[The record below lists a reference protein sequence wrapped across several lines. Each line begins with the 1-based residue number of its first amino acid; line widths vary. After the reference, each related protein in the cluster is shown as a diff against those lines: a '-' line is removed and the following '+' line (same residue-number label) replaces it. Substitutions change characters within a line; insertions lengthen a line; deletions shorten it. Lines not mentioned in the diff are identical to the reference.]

1 MPVHPPAHM
10 PALFVDHLTVM
21 DFTYLDQ
28 ERGLVGESWIV
39 DVVLQGALDEQ
50 GMVFD
55 FGDVKKQ
62 IKRAID
68 ESFDHKFVVPAQLP
82 GLERD
87 EQNQSLIL
95 RWTDTRGRQWQH
107 SSPPDAVVLL
117 PGDTITREAATR
129 WLIDLLRRFVP
140 VNVDAIKVNLRTEAI
155 DGAYYHYSH
164 GLKKHLGNCQRIAH
178 GHRSRLEVF
187 VDDKRAPEIEQQW
200 AERWRDIYLGTVE
213 DMVEQYRDNQQDY
226 VGFAYRSCQGDF
238 SLTLPA
244 DKVYFIEYDS
254 TVELLADHLAQEIAA
269 SHPGHTIAV
278 KAFEGVWKGA
288 IARR

>member
-1 MPVHPPAHM
+1 MPSTM

-21 DFTYLDQ
+21 DFTFLDR

-39 DVVLQGALDEQ
+39 DVVLEGGLDEQ

-68 ESFDHKFVVPAQLP
+68 NAFDHKFVVPAHMPALTTQDQ
-82 GLERD
+82 GD
-87 EQNQSLIL
+87 ILIL
-95 RWTDTRGRQWQH
+95 RWTDSAGREWQH
-107 SSPPDAVVLL
+107 TSPYEAVVLL
-117 PGDTITREAATR
+117 PVDVIAPDTSAQ
-129 WLIDLLRRFVP
+129 WLAELLRRFLP
-140 VNVDAIKVNLRTEAI
+140 GNVETIKIRLRTEAI

-178 GHRSRLEVF
+178 GHRSRIEVF
-187 VDDKRAPEIEQQW
+187 VDDKRNRDIEQQW

-213 DMVEQYRDNQQDY
+213 DMVEQFRENGHDY
-226 VGFAYRSCQGDF
+226 VTFAHHSSQGSF
-238 SLTLPA
+238 SLTLPS
-244 DKVYFIEYDS
+244 DHVYFIECDS
-254 TVELLADHLAQEIAA
+254 TVELLADHLAQQIAA
-269 SHPGHTIAV
+269 SHPGHAIEV

>member
-1 MPVHPPAHM
+1 M

-21 DFTYLDQ
+21 DFTYLDM

-39 DVVLQGALDEQ
+39 DVVLEGALDEQ

-68 ESFDHKFVVPAQLP
+68 DAFDHKFVVPAQLAT
-82 GLERD
+82 LESSEEND
-87 EQNQSLIL
+87 ALIL
-95 RWTDTRGRQWQH
+95 RWTDTQGRQWQH
-107 SSPPDAVVLL
+107 VSPVDAVVML
-117 PGDTITREAATR
+117 PTETVTQEITTH
-129 WLIDLLRRFVP
+129 WLAELLRRFVP
-140 VNVDAIKVNLRTEAI
+140 HNVEAIKIRLRTEPI

-178 GHRSRLEVF
+178 GHRSRIEIR
-187 VDDKRAPEIEQQW
+187 VDGKRAPELEQQW

-213 DMVEQYRDNQQDY
+213 DMIEQFHQDKQEY
-226 VGFAYRSCQGDF
+226 VSFAYHSAQGHF
-238 SLTLPA
+238 ALTLPA
-244 DKVYFIEYDS
+244 ERVYFIDCDS
-254 TVELLADHLAQEIAA
+254 TVELLADHLAQQIAA
-269 SHPGHTIAV
+269 AHPGHAIEV

-288 IARR
+288 IASR

>member
-1 MPVHPPAHM
+1 M

-21 DFTYLDQ
+21 DFTYLDM

-39 DVVLQGALDEQ
+39 DVVLEGALDEQ

-68 ESFDHKFVVPAQLP
+68 DAFDHKFVVPALLP
-82 GLERD
+82 TLETSEEGD
-87 EQNQSLIL
+87 ALTL
-95 RWTDTRGRQWQH
+95 RWSDTQGRQWQH
-107 SSPPDAVVLL
+107 VSPLDAVVML
-117 PGDTITREAATR
+117 PTETVTQEITTR
-129 WLIDLLRRFVP
+129 WLADLLRRFVP
-140 VNVDAIKVNLRTEAI
+140 HNVEAIKIRLRTEAI

-178 GHRSRLEVF
+178 GHRSRIEIR
-187 VDDKRAPEIEQQW
+187 VDGIRAPELEQQW

-213 DMVEQYRDNQQDY
+213 DMIEQFHEGPHEY
-226 VGFAYRSCQGDF
+226 VSFAYHSGQGHF
-238 SLTLPA
+238 ALTLPA
-244 DKVYFIEYDS
+244 DRVYFIDCDS
-254 TVELLADHLAQEIAA
+254 TVELIADHLAQQIAA
-269 SHPGHTIAV
+269 AHPGHGIEV

-288 IARR
+288 IASR